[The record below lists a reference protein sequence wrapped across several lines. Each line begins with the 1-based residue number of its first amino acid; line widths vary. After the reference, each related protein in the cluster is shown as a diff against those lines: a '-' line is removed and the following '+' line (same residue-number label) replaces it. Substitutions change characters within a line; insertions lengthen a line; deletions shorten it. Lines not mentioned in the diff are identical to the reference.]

1 MFNKQWYLVV
11 IIISIFIIVSA
22 SGCSKV
28 TTDGLDKEISK
39 QTGSE
44 VGEEDLAES
53 KETGDIQ
60 SQTAEQTSI
69 SWLCADIITPPLPF
83 GSFDTVQLDFTQ
95 PGYAAEWFV
104 SPGAFN
110 MPQEVLI
117 SSQGDLLV
125 HSVRSGIL
133 FSVSVNGS
141 VSRFA
146 SEVRGYVGTIDTQGN
161 IYMLW
166 HPGGCI
172 SCITPDGTASVL
184 VELPELRAACD
195 SGFGIGPDGN
205 LYAAVNQCK
214 NTSDLYQI
222 TPSGNV
228 KKVASAIPW
237 MSALR
242 TSPDGRFLGAGQN
255 IYEISMDNFQIK
267 VLTQIPEGMVSPGGM
282 AIDDS
287 GNIYISNGSRASSG
301 KIYRITPDGT
311 TTLFAQIPLNGLSG
325 IEWWRET
332 GEIVG
337 GQLRQGALIA
347 VSPDGT
353 MREIVSGNGI
363 VTPMGMAFSPCG
375 DLAVAND
382 DGGMMALIN
391 AAGEVSWF
399 FDYPSFTP
407 PTPFVAYTRDGTLF
421 ASVGAPGMPEEILKV
436 APGGTPL
443 TFVES
448 NMPCGLAYRADGALF
463 VAETST
469 GRIMLINPDGSEE
482 VFAEGLKYPQDLVLD
497 SENNLYVVT
506 GPGDFT
512 GNELFKTPNEGDTI
526 MCIKQDGSIST
537 VAGIQGV
544 SALAISPEGEL
555 FAASGPRITKVE
567 ADGNTTVFSDG
578 VHYIRGL
585 AFDLAGNLYTANA
598 DINGIMRIG
607 GFPQGTISG
616 TVTDGSGEAVEGA
629 RVQVL
634 SDQPI
639 VVGAAVKTDASGHF
653 SLTAAPHDYDII
665 VTAEGYKTKMRED
678 IQVTVNDDT
687 TLQIEM
693 SR

>member
-1 MFNKQWYLVV
+1 MVMMFNKQRFLTL
-11 IIISIFIIVSA
+11 IIIIIFIVIA
-22 SGCSKV
+22 AAGCSEV
-28 TTDGLDKEISK
+28 TADGSDREK
-39 QTGSE
+39 
-44 VGEEDLAES
+44 S
-53 KETGDIQ
+53 KESGLETE
-60 SQTAEQTSI
+60 TAEEEENENILPSDTDQILTS
-69 SWLCADIITPPLPF
+69 CTGITIPPSPF
-83 GSFDTVQLDFTQ
+83 GTFEPVTLNFTRQ
-95 PGYAAEWFV
+95 GYTAEWFV
-104 SPGAFN
+104 KPGVFN
-110 MPQEVLI
+110 MPQEVLL
-117 SSQGDLLV
+117 SPQGDLLV
-125 HSVRSGIL
+125 HAVRSGIL
-133 FSVSVNGS
+133 FSVHDDGS
-141 VSRFA
+141 VSQIA
-146 SEVRGYVGTIDTQGN
+146 SNIRGYVGVMDTQGN

-166 HPGGCI
+166 HPDGRI
-172 SCITPDGTASVL
+172 SCITPDGAVSVL
-184 VELPELRAACD
+184 VESSELRAACD

-205 LYAAVNQCK
+205 LYAAINQCK

-222 TPSGNV
+222 TPSG
-228 KKVASAIPW
+228 KITKVANSIPW

-255 IYEISMDNFQIK
+255 IYEISMDNFQIT
-267 VLTQIPEGMVSPGGM
+267 VLARIPEGLVSPGGM
-282 AIDDS
+282 AMDDS

-301 KIYRITPDGT
+301 KIYSIAPDGAA
-311 TTLFAQIPLNGLSG
+311 TLFAQIPLNGLSG
-325 IEWWRET
+325 IEWWQQT

-337 GQLRQGALIA
+337 GQLRQGAVIA

-353 MREIVSGNGI
+353 QREIIAGNGI

-497 SENNLYVVT
+497 SESNLYVVT
-506 GPGDFT
+506 GPDDFT
-512 GNELFKTPNEGDTI
+512 GNELFKTPNNGDTI
-526 MCIKQDGSIST
+526 TCIKQDGSINTIAS
-537 VAGIQGV
+537 IEGV
-544 SALAISPEGEL
+544 SALSISSEGDL
-555 FAASGPRITKVE
+555 FAASGPRIIKVE
-567 ADGNTTVFSDG
+567 ANGKTTVFSDG
-578 VHYIRGL
+578 MHYIRGL

-607 GFPQGTISG
+607 GFPQGTVSG
-616 TVTDGSGEAVEGA
+616 TVTDKSGTIIEGA
-629 RVQVL
+629 KVQVL

-639 VVGAAVKTDASGHF
+639 VVGAVVETDASGHF
-653 SLTAAPHDYDII
+653 SLAVAPHDYTII
-665 VTAEGYKTKMRED
+665 ITAEGYESEILKNINVLTN
-678 IQVTVNDDT
+678 QDT
-687 TLQIEM
+687 ILKVEM
-693 SR
+693 ADE

>member
-1 MFNKQWYLVV
+1 MFKKQCFLTV
-11 IIISIFIIVSA
+11 IIIIIFIVITA
-22 SGCSKV
+22 AGCSEV
-28 TTDGLDKEISK
+28 TADGLDNEISK
-39 QTGSE
+39 
-44 VGEEDLAES
+44 ES
-53 KETGDIQ
+53 GTE
-60 SQTAEQTSI
+60 TAEELTAEEEENENILPSDTEQILTSCTGI
-69 SWLCADIITPPLPF
+69 TTPPLPF
-83 GSFDTVQLDFTQ
+83 GSFEPVALDFTQ
-95 PGYAAEWFV
+95 QGFAAEWFIK
-104 SPGAFN
+104 PGVFN

-117 SSQGDLLV
+117 SPQGDLLV
-125 HSVRSGIL
+125 HAVRSGIL
-133 FSVSVNGS
+133 FSVQDDGN
-141 VSRFA
+141 VSQIA
-146 SEVRGYVGTIDTQGN
+146 SNIRGYVGAVDTQGN

-166 HPGGCI
+166 HPDGRI
-172 SCITPDGTASVL
+172 SRIASDGAVSVL
-184 VELPELRAACD
+184 VESSELRAACD

-205 LYAAVNQCK
+205 LYAAINQCK

-222 TPSGNV
+222 TPSG
-228 KKVASAIPW
+228 KITKVAGSIPW

-255 IYEISMDNFQIK
+255 IYEISMDNFRITE
-267 VLTQIPEGMVSPGGM
+267 LARIPEGLVSPGGM

-301 KIYRITPDGT
+301 KIYIITPDGSA
-311 TTLFAQIPLNGLSG
+311 TLFAQIPLNGLSG
-325 IEWWRET
+325 IEWWQRT

-337 GQLRQGALIA
+337 GQLRQGAVIA

-353 MREIVSGNGI
+353 LREIVAGNGI

-443 TFVES
+443 TFVSS

-469 GRIMLINPDGSEE
+469 GRIILVNPDGSEE

-497 SENNLYVVT
+497 SENNLYVIT
-506 GPGDFT
+506 GPDDFT
-512 GNELFKTPNEGDTI
+512 GNELFKTPNNGDAIT
-526 MCIKQDGSIST
+526 CIKQDGSINMIAS
-537 VAGIQGV
+537 IEGV
-544 SALAISPEGEL
+544 SALAISPEGDL
-555 FAASGPRITKVE
+555 FAASGPKIMKIE
-567 ADGNTTVFSDG
+567 ADGNTTIFSDG
-578 VHYIRGL
+578 MHYIRGL
-585 AFDLAGNLYTANA
+585 TFDLAGNLYTANA

-616 TVTDGSGEAVEGA
+616 TVTDDSGKIISGA
-629 RVQVL
+629 KVQVL

-639 VVGAAVKTDASGHF
+639 VVGAIVETDASGYF

-665 VTAEGYKTKMRED
+665 ITAEGYEFEILEN
-678 IQVTVNDDT
+678 IQVITNQDKTV
-687 TLQIEM
+687 QVEM
-693 SR
+693 ADK